1 MNMKRYNFAL
11 LAILILAI
19 ISSCDDDTINPTDT
33 SNLPGTLNVEF
44 VNKVDN
50 LDLDITGN
58 TNYINSSG
66 EEFSVKVFK
75 YYLSNIRLIKEDSS
89 RYNLPETYWLV
100 DAEKPLS
107 FLNKLNNVPAGKYI
121 GMEFMIG
128 VDSATLAKGVQGG
141 ALDPSNGM
149 VWSWTTG
156 YIFVKMEGRCPLA
169 GTDSLYAYHISGY
182 HDYDGTNA
190 LRWSTVY
197 FNGQTIDINKS
208 VNTKIQIK
216 TDVQEFFK
224 NPTNLS
230 ISDSPFITTPGHLP
244 PLIADNYR
252 DMFSFVKKY

>member
-1 MNMKRYNFAL
+1 MRKFNYAL
-11 LAILILAI
+11 LATLLMAI
-19 ISSCDDDTINPTDT
+19 FSSCEEDVINSSDIST
-33 SNLPGTLNVEF
+33 LPGTLNVEF

-50 LDLDITGN
+50 QDLDITGN
-58 TNYINSSG
+58 TNYINSLG
-66 EEFSVKVFK
+66 EEYSLNIFK
-75 YYLSNIRLIKEDSS
+75 YYISNIRLIKSDSS
-89 RYNLPETYWLV
+89 RYNLPDTYWLV

-107 FLNKLNNVPAGKYI
+107 LLNKLNNVPAGKYI

-169 GTDSLYAYHISGY
+169 GTDSLFAYHVSGY
-182 HDYDGTNA
+182 HDYDGTNS

-197 FNGQTIDINKS
+197 FNGQSIDVNKS
-208 VNTKIQIK
+208 LNTKIQIK

-224 NPTNLS
+224 NPTDWS
-230 ISDSPFITTPGHLP
+230 ISDSPNVTSPGHLP
-244 PLIADNYR
+244 PIIADNYK

>member
-1 MNMKRYNFAL
+1 MKMKNYVLLAAL
-11 LAILILAI
+11 LMFIF
-19 ISSCDDDTINPTDT
+19 SSCEEDSINPSDV
-33 SNLPGTLNVEF
+33 SSLPGTLNVEF

-50 LDLDITGN
+50 QDLDITGN
-58 TNYINSSG
+58 TNYFNSLG
-66 EEFSVKVFK
+66 EEYNVRVFK

-89 RYNLPETYWLV
+89 RYFLPDTYWLV

-107 FLNKLNNVPAGKYI
+107 LLNKLNNVAAGKYI

-169 GTDSLYAYHISGY
+169 GSDSLFAYHISGY
-182 HDYDGTNA
+182 HDYDGTNS

-197 FNGQTIDINKS
+197 FNGQTIDVNKS
-208 VNTKIQIK
+208 LDTKIQIK
-216 TDVQEFFK
+216 TDIQEFFK
-224 NPTNLS
+224 NPSDWS
-230 ISDSPFITTPGHLP
+230 ISDSPNVTSPGHLP
-244 PLIADNYR
+244 PIIADNYK